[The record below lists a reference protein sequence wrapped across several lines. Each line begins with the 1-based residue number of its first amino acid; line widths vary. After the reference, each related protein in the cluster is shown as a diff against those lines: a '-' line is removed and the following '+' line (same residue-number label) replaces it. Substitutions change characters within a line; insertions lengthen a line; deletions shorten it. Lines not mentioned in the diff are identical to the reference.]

1 VVETGGLE
9 NHCTG
14 NGTGG
19 SNPSP
24 SATHSIDIEALSDTH
39 WTVGWLSHAPS
50 GAQVEHNKAS
60 ESCFIAAMASGD
72 VVLM

>member
-9 NHCTG
+9 NRCTG

-24 SATHSIDIEALSDTH
+24 SARQSVLQRKPTAFVRESIE
-39 WTVGWLSHAPS
+39 
-50 GAQVEHNKAS
+50 
-60 ESCFIAAMASGD
+60 IAAILGFCSQTGLEKMSS
-72 VVLM
+72 